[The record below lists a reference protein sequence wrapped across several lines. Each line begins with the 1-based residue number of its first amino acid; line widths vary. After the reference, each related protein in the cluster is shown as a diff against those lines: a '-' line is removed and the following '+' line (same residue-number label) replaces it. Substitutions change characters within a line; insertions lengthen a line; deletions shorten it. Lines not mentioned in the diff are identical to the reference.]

1 MNRNTFAR
9 LAVLLLAAVSL
20 ALSGCGGDDGVDQS
34 VHDMVTA
41 ERDANA
47 TALAAA
53 QAAADMA
60 ATQAAQALA
69 AAQQAQADALTA
81 QTAAEAARDEA
92 RMGEANAVT
101 RADAADK
108 AAADAAAAAKTASDA
123 AAAAAADL
131 KTAQDALAAAMTGQ
145 MEAEED
151 LDMAQE
157 MVSELES
164 TAMNAENVARASTL
178 HTALDVIN
186 ETGTNNTLD
195 TDAADG
201 LQPETVV
208 DRIDLADSPAMD
220 GQPLSDVS
228 PGSVDGHADAPAA
241 LAFTYTEA
249 DGASIL
255 GLAAQGYTAG
265 GEAPAID
272 GWNGLVMQR
281 RDGGDNA
288 DQVLYAYSNI
298 GIEGETFYQKY
309 GAGLTENKLTV
320 NNANLALAASGSF
333 PGATDPAVVFP
344 SEADTAG
351 VQAVSFAGTFDG
363 VAGTFS
369 CAAEMDGCTVTA
381 SATGT
386 LSVVGNLAFT
396 PTDGNTVIA
405 PVSSDYLYFGYWLH
419 KPDDAG
425 SAHGFSVVSGG
436 SDPFMVRRAADNPR
450 TAATETSYS
459 IVHTLAGTARYSGP
473 AAGKW
478 VTRDLENNTAAI
490 GVFTATA
497 AFTADFDAD
506 SAWMMA
512 AIESDGDLAAAPA
525 SDTISNAGMVSGAI
539 SGFMDMDGNELDW
552 HVTLANASLAA
563 IGQPSARMA
572 AATATASAEVQ
583 ALLANDR
590 TVAGQSTS
598 RFMGT
603 ASARIGAAATAT
615 GDWTGT
621 FFGNDRVDGH
631 PGAIAGNFDISSTH
645 TSIGGSFGASNND

>member
-60 ATQAAQALA
+60 ATDAATALA

-92 RMGEANAVT
+92 RMGETDAVA
-101 RADAADK
+101 RATTAEKD
-108 AAADAAAAAKTASDA
+108 AADAAAAAKTAADA
-123 AAAAAADL
+123 AMQAAADL
-131 KTAQDALAAAMTGQ
+131 KDAQDALAAAMMGQ
-145 MEAEED
+145 TEAEGERD
-151 LDMAQE
+151 TAQDM
-157 MVSELES
+157 VTELES
-164 TAMNAENVARASTL
+164 DAMNAEMVGRASTL
-178 HTALDVIN
+178 HAALDVIN
-186 ETGTNNTLD
+186 EDGTNNTVDPVGTAITALD
-195 TDAADG
+195 TD
-201 LQPETVV
+201 L
-208 DRIDLADSPAMD
+208 IDLADSPAVA
-220 GQPLSDVS
+220 GQPMSDVA
-228 PGSVDGHADAPAA
+228 PGSVDGHAAAPSG

-265 GEAPAID
+265 GEPPAID
-272 GWNGLVMQR
+272 GWSGLVLQR
-281 RDGGDNA
+281 RDGADAA
-288 DQVLYAYSNI
+288 DQVLYAYSDI

-309 GAGLTENKLTV
+309 GAGLTENALTV
-320 NNANLALAASGSF
+320 SNANLALAASGSF
-333 PGATDPAVVFP
+333 PGATNPPVTFP
-344 SEADTAG
+344 GGDATAEDEG
-351 VQAVSFAGTFDG
+351 VLAISFAGTFDG

-369 CAAEMDGCTVTA
+369 CTTANCTVTA
-381 SATGT
+381 STTGVLSLATGEI
-386 LSVVGNLAFT
+386 LAFT
-396 PTDGNTVIA
+396 PTDGNAVIA

-419 KPDDAG
+419 KPDNPGA
-425 SAHGFSVVSGG
+425 AHGFSVVSGG
-436 SDPFMVRRAADNPR
+436 SDPFVVRGADDPR
-450 TAATETSYS
+450 TPVNNADDYS
-459 IVHTLAGTARYSGP
+459 IVHALAGTARYSGP

-506 SAWMMA
+506 AAWM
-512 AIESDGDLAAAPA
+512 EPVSGSELTDAPA
-525 SDTISNAGMVSGAI
+525 SATIPNAGMVGGAI
-539 SGFMDMDGNELDW
+539 SGFMDMDGNEMDW
-552 HVTLANASLAA
+552 HVTLANASLGA
-563 IGQPSARMA
+563 IGQPSARSFGADPA
-572 AATATASAEVQ
+572 AM

-590 TVAGQSTS
+590 TAAGQSTT

-603 ASARIGAAATAT
+603 AAARIGAAATAT
-615 GDWTGT
+615 GNWTGS

-631 PGAIAGNFDISSTH
+631 PGAIVGNFEISSTH
-645 TSIGGSFGASNND
+645 TSIGGSFGASNNN